1 MATKPK
7 QSTSDRPQPLSRS
20 ASTASSHGHLRP
32 KSRGSTASLQSVG
45 VGNSFQP
52 VQPAP
57 PQHVPLDQSAYFMGT
72 PDQQQHPFQQ
82 NVDEQ
87 NMMAYQHHMQQM
99 RQPRMGEQQHTPILP
114 QHDIRPVSQQSYTMQ
129 PMPLPFADGM
139 SQYGVPAQH
148 MHHMRHASEQYEG
161 SPAPEDSNNE
171 NGPSKRRKG
180 TASTLANDQELRRLL
195 QQYQGRTLRD
205 VASEVQRNEGSGG
218 KSEKAKQ
225 VFAMLW
231 LQETCQ
237 RSTNSVR
244 RDRVF
249 ARYTERCGN
258 ERVPTLNPASFGKLV
273 RIIFPNVQTRR
284 LGVRG
289 ESKYHYVDLSLVP
302 DENDQGLEMFDRPGT
317 SSGPVLDRPASS
329 ASMSK
334 PFQIHTKS
342 TNLNVMPP
350 RMAMET
356 ADFPAPIST
365 QIPTAPQE
373 QSRIRPGLIT
383 HKLDCRYI
391 NAPFIRMQRP
401 NMSSTL
407 INILP
412 SVRANMP
419 ATLSTY
425 LAMPSI
431 HTLRQ
436 PIPSS
441 QESPIELPD
450 IHEYLVGENYDQH
463 LAKLLHDLYRSYC
476 IDVIDAFR
484 KCKDK
489 SFFSH
494 HSAFNGKMTV
504 PVSKLFNLECLAPW
518 IQECDMRMYQQI
530 LRYMT
535 PLVLQD
541 VPEPVWNSF
550 DRISQKLVGYLVTS
564 FEEKCPAHVVAAKV
578 MPAAR
583 FTNLL
588 KKLRSAQAST
598 VQVNR
603 MLEHPQQR
611 TQMWLDLCSVLDP
624 EMVVQECVPPP
635 ESVQAIQ
642 GMLKYDL
649 RALLSPDP
657 DPLVDAAEQDPT
669 SSYAQFFQTPMLVQG
684 VLPPSETS
692 PELLAR
698 LVAWLEHLPGAFE
711 GHHPQCLLDWQTRFF
726 RAIMNQ
732 FGTGGAMSY
741 QSWWYLENFCHQML
755 AFMTELEGLMLPYED
770 QKVLDQRENEKNIE
784 HARLSNQIVS
794 ATGTD
799 MTDRKRKR
807 TMDDIGND
815 DRTKSPSISR
825 PQTAG
830 GDTEPEP
837 DSAVSAN
844 FPQVSQ
850 GLPRQHMEH
859 PPLLTPTTE
868 FPPPTPAS
876 ARPDPDKMAPPPIPA
891 DDDDDDDMA
900 AINQGGPLD
909 LPSFRTGFTSPVKG
923 GDDARRTS
931 GLHDDSGIGM
941 GIDEEHEHAHD
952 ADALEA
958 EKEAKKFNKRDWFLS
973 SDPVEPGHGV
983 VTLVS

>member
-1 MATKPK
+1 
-7 QSTSDRPQPLSRS
+7 
-20 ASTASSHGHLRP
+20 
-32 KSRGSTASLQSVG
+32 
-45 VGNSFQP
+45 
-52 VQPAP
+52 
-57 PQHVPLDQSAYFMGT
+57 
-72 PDQQQHPFQQ
+72 
-82 NVDEQ
+82 
-87 NMMAYQHHMQQM
+87 MMAYQHHMHHM
-99 RQPRMGEQQHTPILP
+99 RQPRMGEQHTPILP
-114 QHDIRPVSQQSYTMQ
+114 QHDMRPVSQQSYNMQ
-129 PMPLPFADGM
+129 PMPMPFPNDM
-139 SQYGVPAQH
+139 TQYGMQTQH

-180 TASTLANDQELRRLL
+180 TASTMANDQELRRLL
-195 QQYQGRTLRD
+195 TQYQGRSLRD

-237 RSTNSVR
+237 RSNNSVR

-302 DENDQGLEMFDRPGT
+302 DDNEPNLETFDRPGT
-317 SSGPVLDRPASS
+317 SSGSVLDRPVSS

-334 PFQIHTKS
+334 SFQPHTKPIS
-342 TNLNVMPP
+342 LNVMPP
-350 RMAMET
+350 RMSMET
-356 ADFPAPIST
+356 ADFPAPNAAEFPKTSPI
-365 QIPTAPQE
+365 E
-373 QSRIRPGLIT
+373 SRTRQGLTI
-383 HKLDCRYI
+383 HKLDCQYI
-391 NAPFIRMQRP
+391 NSPIIRLQRP
-401 NMSSTL
+401 NMSPAL
-407 INILP
+407 INTLP

-425 LAMPSI
+425 LAMPSTV
-431 HTLRQ
+431 TLRQ
-436 PIPSS
+436 PVPSS

-476 IDVIDAFR
+476 IDVIDAFL

-541 VPEPVWNSF
+541 VPEQVWNSF
-550 DRISQKLVGYLVTS
+550 DRISQKLVGFLVSS
-564 FEEKCPAHVVAAKV
+564 FEEKCPPHVVAAKV

-598 VQVNR
+598 FQVNR
-603 MLEHPQQR
+603 MLEHPQSR

-624 EMVVQECVPPP
+624 ELVVQECVPPP
-635 ESVQAIQ
+635 ESVQAVQ
-642 GMLKYDL
+642 GILKYDM
-649 RALLSPDP
+649 RALLAPEA

-669 SSYAQFFQTPMLVQG
+669 STYAQFYQSPQSLHG
-684 VLPPSETS
+684 LLPASEAS
-692 PELLAR
+692 SELLTR
-698 LVAWLEHLPGAFE
+698 LVAWLGRLPEAFE

-732 FGTGGAMSY
+732 FGSGGAMSY

-755 AFMTELEGLMLPYED
+755 AFMTELEGLKLSSED
-770 QKVLDQRENEKNIE
+770 QKILDQREQEKKLE
-784 HARLSNQIVS
+784 HMKMSNNAADNPI
-794 ATGTD
+794 T
-799 MTDRKRKR
+799 KRKR
-807 TMDDIGND
+807 TIVDVGNE
-815 DRTKSPSISR
+815 DRVKSPTLSR

-830 GDTEPEP
+830 GDTEPET
-837 DSAVSAN
+837 DSAVSTA
-844 FPQVSQ
+844 FPRVSQ
-850 GLPRQHMEH
+850 HSLRPHIEN
-859 PPLLTPTTE
+859 PPLLTPTAE
-868 FPPPTPAS
+868 FPPPTPLS
-876 ARPDPDKMAPPPIPA
+876 ARPDPDKMAPPPLPV

-900 AINQGGPLD
+900 AISQGGPLD

-923 GDDARRTS
+923 GDDTRRTS

-941 GIDEEHEHAHD
+941 GIDEEHEHGHD
-952 ADALEA
+952 PDALEA

-973 SDPVEPGHGV
+973 SDPVEPGHGIG
-983 VTLVS
+983 VTMVS